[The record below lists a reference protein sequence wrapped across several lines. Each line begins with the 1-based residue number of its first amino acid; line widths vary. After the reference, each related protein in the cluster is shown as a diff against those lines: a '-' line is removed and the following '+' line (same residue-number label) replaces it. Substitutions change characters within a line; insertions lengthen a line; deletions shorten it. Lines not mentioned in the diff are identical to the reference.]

1 MPDNCKHIF
10 SNWLNSLINV
20 EIFPSNSNSTFSK
33 SFKVSWNWL
42 ASLLG
47 CVAHFYESFLD
58 KIFYNCFVYLIEN
71 FPSKISKLKCT
82 SMETSRSVATWNDN
96 HCYIWLMVL
105 LISYSSPDTCPKT
118 KIHCWAVDAFLFCLF
133 VIYFCSWKKNQ
144 PTQIKY
150 GWWIWFR
157 FCWCWCICH
166 LSYAMF
172 GSP

>member
-1 MPDNCKHIF
+1 M
-10 SNWLNSLINV
+10 

-133 VIYFCSWKKNQ
+133 VIYFCSWKKTNQ
-144 PTQIKY
+144 PKSNMADEFDFASADAGASVTYPMQCSALRKSGFVMIKVRMK
-150 GWWIWFR
+150 FKVL
-157 FCWCWCICH
+157 F
-166 LSYAMF
+166 
-172 GSP
+172 

>member
-1 MPDNCKHIF
+1 M
-10 SNWLNSLINV
+10 

-71 FPSKISKLKCT
+71 FPSKISKVG
-82 SMETSRSVATWNDN
+82 MDTSRSVATCNDN

-133 VIYFCSWKKNQ
+133 VIYFCSWKKKPTNPNQ
-144 PTQIKY
+144 
-150 GWWIWFR
+150 IWLMNL
-157 FCWCWCICH
+157 ISLLLMLVH
-166 LSYAMF
+166 LSLILCNVRL
-172 GSP
+172 SVNQDLSWSR